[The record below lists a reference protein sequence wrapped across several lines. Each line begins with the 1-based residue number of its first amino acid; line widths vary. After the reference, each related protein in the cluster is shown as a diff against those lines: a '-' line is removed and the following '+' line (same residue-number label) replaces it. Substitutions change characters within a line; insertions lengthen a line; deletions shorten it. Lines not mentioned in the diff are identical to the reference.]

1 MKLFGSLFGWFKTDW
16 IKEHLQ
22 LHDSEVKRAQ
32 LVTTRLDNHWNEINR
47 LEDKLDSGVLALQ
60 KQIQCVSQNC
70 EFPVGKQQK
79 LNNKIK
85 KLRSRCSRL
94 EKRLDSPEQPIPAV
108 PTDKIEVISSFV
120 EEKLRK
126 LTHNQDH
133 YEGLL
138 RNMQG
143 ELLDLK
149 RSYRQEAPSTMFQ
162 SGKSQLASDTLEDE
176 ELEADGIKFEGEK
189 GIEYVIHLIERR
201 GEAKKLLEAQQRMIN
216 RLYKLAVTTVEDP
229 GKSITEELRKAEK
242 WKKTLRKKLKAFEEE

>member
-1 MKLFGSLFGWFKTDW
+1 MSFFGSLFGWFKTDW

-22 LHDSEVKRAQ
+22 LHELGAEQAQ
-32 LVTTRLDNHWNEINR
+32 LVTARLDNHWNEINR
-47 LEDKLDSGVLALQ
+47 LENKLDSDVLAL
-60 KQIQCVSQNC
+60 KKRLQCISQNS

-85 KLRSRCSRL
+85 KLRSRCSGL
-94 EKRLDSPEQPIPAV
+94 EKRLDALEQSVPAV
-108 PTDKIEVISSFV
+108 SPDKIEVTSSFV

-149 RSYRQEAPSTMFQ
+149 RSYKQEAPSTMFQ

-189 GIEYVIHLIERR
+189 GIEYVTSLIEQR